1 MRVDAA
7 KPPLT
12 PPYVGPFKVLQR
24 KEKTFQLQIRNTLDW
39 VSIDR
44 LKPAYLLSDDVPDLK
59 FSRAG
64 RPLRGRDLSLGGAMY
79 R

>member
-12 PPYVGPFKVLQR
+12 SPYVGPFKVLQR

-44 LKPAYLLSDDVPDLK
+44 LKPAYLLPDDVPDLK
-59 FSRAG
+59 FSCAG
-64 RPLRGRDLSLGGAMY
+64 RPLRG
-79 R
+79 